1 MTAYVS
7 SYIELNVHMHTNTGA
22 TQIKLTDGSL
32 VAFKHDNKWVVM

>member
-7 SYIELNVHMHTNTGA
+7 SYIELHRYVRSYTLVTV
-22 TQIKLTDGSL
+22 IKLTDGSL